1 MKVMH
6 KVIDAGKNEVFY
18 DSSHDEESDYNDEI
32 EISVKDSDEYKII
45 RVDFE
50 LLMLNLIYKGDIE
63 PIDYISRFKVDD
75 EIDLSQPC
83 FMINSKGDIKPLHPE
98 YTDSVTVHKDVED
111 IVYDFVYDF
120 KYGKINISISFKTL
134 MSILN
139 FNK

>member
-1 MKVMH
+1 MNVMR
-6 KVIDAGKNEVFY
+6 KAIDAGKNEGFY
-18 DSSHDEESDYNDEI
+18 DSSHDEESDYN
-32 EISVKDSDEYKII
+32 DEYKII

-83 FMINSKGDIKPLHPE
+83 FMINSEGDIKPLHPE
-98 YTDSVTVHKDVED
+98 YMDSVTVHKDVED